1 MEHKSGCLIC
11 GSELTYSNT
20 PEENKCFYCGNTFTS
35 NEKCSKGHYICDNC
49 HSSGAMDLIENYCKT
64 TSLKDPVEIAV
75 NLMKNPSVKMHGPE
89 HHFLVPAVL
98 LAAHYNI
105 LEKNENKSAD
115 IKTARKRGEK
125 VPGGF
130 CGFNGACG
138 AGIGVGIFV
147 SILTKATP
155 VTSENWKLSNLA
167 TAKALESIA
176 HCGGP
181 RCCKRDTFLALITAK
196 DYVKEHL
203 DIDLEINEKIK
214 CEFSNLNKE
223 CLNEAC
229 SFFVS

>member
-11 GSELTYSNT
+11 GSELVYENT
-20 PEENKCFYCGNTFTS
+20 SSEHKCFYCGEIFNS
-35 NEKCSKGHYICDNC
+35 NNVCSKGHFICDTC
-49 HSSGAMDLIENYCKT
+49 HSSGAMDLIEKYTINT
-64 TSLKDPVEIAV
+64 NLTDPVKIA
-75 NLMKNPSVKMHGPE
+75 NYLMKNRAVKMHGPE

-98 LAAHYNI
+98 LSAYYNTI
-105 LEKNENKSAD
+105 GKIEGKGVD

-138 AGIGVGIFV
+138 AGIGTGIFV

-155 VTSENWKLSNLA
+155 VTSESWKLSNLA
-167 TAKALESIA
+167 TSRALEAIA

-181 RCCKRDTFLALITAK
+181 RCCKRDTFLALFTAQ

-203 DIDLEINEKIK
+203 DISIDIDRNVT
-214 CEFSNLNKE
+214 CEFSQMNKE
-223 CLNEAC
+223 CLYEEC
-229 SFFVS
+229 TFFKK